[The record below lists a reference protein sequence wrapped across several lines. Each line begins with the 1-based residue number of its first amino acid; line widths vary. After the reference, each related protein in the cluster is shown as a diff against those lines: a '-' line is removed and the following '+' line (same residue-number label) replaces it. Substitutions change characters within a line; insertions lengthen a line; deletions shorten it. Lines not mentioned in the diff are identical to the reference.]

1 MAKRLQYCCI
11 LSALLFRYANR
22 ESEENHTRGQ
32 EWKAK
37 ANCRQRQ
44 AETHALAPLQLC
56 LLPNATVARWRCCLS
71 TNQFTIDFFR
81 FFFFLFVL
89 FIRKTQKVLQL
100 WKTSSDARAA
110 LRCRL
115 SLSRCA
121 AAAAATAA
129 AVWHLI
135 MKCDQGAVRARAPL
149 CRRWLHV
156 IAGCS
161 NCGSHLH
168 RRMSERVR
176 QCVSECAC
184 IPFLGTLI
192 ECVTS

>member
-1 MAKRLQYCCI
+1 MAKRLHYCCI

-22 ESEENHTRGQ
+22 ESKENHTRGQ

-71 TNQFTIDFFR
+71 TNQFTIDFF
-81 FFFFLFVL
+81 FGFSFLFCSFEKHKKCCNFEKQVPTRAL
-89 FIRKTQKVLQL
+89 LCAVAFRSVAALQL
-100 WKTSSDARAA
+100 QLLLLLLFGIW
-110 LRCRL
+110 LWN
-115 SLSRCA
+115 
-121 AAAAATAA
+121 ATKAQ
-129 AVWHLI
+129 
-135 MKCDQGAVRARAPL
+135 CARAPL
-149 CRRWLHV
+149 SADVGYTWLQAAATV
-156 IAGCS
+156 DPICIG
-161 NCGSHLH
+161 
-168 RRMSERVR
+168 EW
-176 QCVSECAC
+176 VSEWGSVWVNAC